1 MLKHAIV
8 VFLLFFLNFIA
19 SQEYSLPDNIG
30 ENFVFFKDKD
40 SKIHLLK
47 NNIDYV
53 FENKKWNKNILSY
66 DSTIRDS
73 TIIFY
78 KKGFNNI
85 NFKPIN
91 TETKTFLILNGGGP
105 VLQIEKDKIIRI
117 DNSVEQ
123 KNQFGAAVF
132 EHNNQLHMNSGY
144 GFWAFKEYTTYFDTA
159 TNQWELCVFDPAPNL
174 KPRWK
179 SIFHK
184 TKINLYVLGGRASL
198 NENQRIDAAI
208 KDVYKIDFQK
218 KSIELFE
225 LGFNPQIPI
234 TSSSS
239 QGFEVNSQKGYL
251 NNLNIAVFDFENN
264 SVTEYD
270 TSELFKNKAQ
280 GAPILST
287 KDSLLFINNK
297 QGNKTIELVSIQQAL
312 QKPLKT
318 VTILNAENSE
328 FSYKKTF
335 AFSSAVLMALFLY
348 FLFGYKDYI
357 NRLVHHDNQWLY
369 YANNKITISNDQS
382 RAIGLLEKNGRFS
395 STELNKII
403 CKNKS
408 YAKSHLTHLRQ
419 TFIETLNLNYQN
431 LTGFSEPLI
440 SSTKNPEDKRQIIYF
455 AGNKI
460 FKKKSFLDF
469 IFKEIISRLR
479 H

>member
-1 MLKHAIV
+1 MFKHATV

-19 SQEYSLPDNIG
+19 SQEYDLPENIG

-53 FENKKWNKNILSY
+53 FENKKWNKNVLSY
-66 DSTIRDS
+66 EKSSRDS

-78 KKGFNNI
+78 KKGFNNTH
-85 NFKPIN
+85 FKPIN

-105 VLQIEKDKIIRI
+105 VLQIDKDKIKRI

-123 KNQFGAAVF
+123 KNQFGAAIF
-132 EHNNQLHMNSGY
+132 EHNNQLHMNGGY
-144 GFWAFKEYTTYFDTA
+144 GFWTFKDYTTYFDTA
-159 TNQWELCVFDPAPNL
+159 TNQWELCAFDPVPKL

-184 TKINLYVLGGRASL
+184 TKNDLYVLGGRASL

-218 KSIELFE
+218 KSVELFE
-225 LGFNPQIPI
+225 SGFNPQIPI

-239 QGFEVNSQKGYL
+239 QGFKINNLKGYL
-251 NNLNIAVFDFENN
+251 NHLNIAVFDFENN

-270 TSELFKNKAQ
+270 TAELFKNKTQ
-280 GAPILST
+280 GTPILST
-287 KDSLLFINNK
+287 KDSLLFINNN
-297 QGNKTIELVSIQQAL
+297 GRNKTIELVSIQQAL
-312 QKPLKT
+312 QNPLKT
-318 VTILNAENSE
+318 VAILNIENAG

-335 AFSSAVLMALFLY
+335 AIGAAVLLALFLY

-357 NRLVHHDNQWLY
+357 NKLVHHDNQWLY
-369 YANNKITISNDQS
+369 YANNKITISEEQS
-382 RAIGLLEKNGRFS
+382 RVVGLLEKKGQFS
-395 STELNKII
+395 SIELNKII
-403 CKNKS
+403 CNNKS

-419 TFIETLNLNYQN
+419 TFIESLNLNYQD

-440 SSTKNPEDKRQIIYF
+440 TSAKNPADKRQLIYF

-460 FKKKSFLDF
+460 FKKKSFF
-469 IFKEIISRLR
+469 EYIFKK
-479 H
+479 

>member
-1 MLKHAIV
+1 MFKRTIAVIL
-8 VFLLFFLNFIA
+8 LLFLNLIV
-19 SQEYSLPDNIG
+19 SQEYALPDNIG

-66 DSTIRDS
+66 ESAVRDS

-78 KKGFNNI
+78 KKGFNNT
-85 NFKPIN
+85 NFKSIN

-123 KNQFGAAVF
+123 KNQFGAAIF

-144 GFWAFKEYTTYFDTA
+144 GFWTFKEYTTYFDTT

-184 TKINLYVLGGRASL
+184 TKNNLYVLGGRASL

-239 QGFEVNSQKGYL
+239 QGFKVNNQKGYL
-251 NNLNIAVFDFENN
+251 NHLNIAVFDFENN

-270 TSELFKNKAQ
+270 TAELFKNKAQ

-318 VTILNAENSE
+318 VAILNVEN
-328 FSYKKTF
+328 
-335 AFSSAVLMALFLY
+335 
-348 FLFGYKDYI
+348 
-357 NRLVHHDNQWLY
+357 
-369 YANNKITISNDQS
+369 
-382 RAIGLLEKNGRFS
+382 
-395 STELNKII
+395 
-403 CKNKS
+403 
-408 YAKSHLTHLRQ
+408 
-419 TFIETLNLNYQN
+419 
-431 LTGFSEPLI
+431 TGFLI
-440 SSTKNPEDKRQIIYF
+440 
-455 AGNKI
+455 
-460 FKKKSFLDF
+460 KKHLHLVQLF
-469 IFKEIISRLR
+469 
-479 H
+479 

>member
-1 MLKHAIV
+1 MFKHFTVA
-8 VFLLFFLNFIA
+8 FLLFFLNFIA
-19 SQEYSLPDNIG
+19 SQEYALPDDIG
-30 ENFVFFKDKD
+30 ENFLFFKDKD

-47 NNIDYV
+47 NNIDYI
-53 FENKKWNKNILSY
+53 FEDKRWNKNSLSY
-66 DSTIRDS
+66 TNSVRDS
-73 TIIFY
+73 SIIFY
-78 KKGFNNI
+78 EKGFNNV
-85 NFKPIN
+85 NFKSIN

-123 KNQFGAAVF
+123 KNQFGAAIF

-144 GFWAFKEYTTYFDTA
+144 GFWTFKEYTTYFDTA

-179 SIFHK
+179 PIFHK

-208 KDVYKIDFQK
+208 KDVYKIDFQA
-218 KSIELFE
+218 KSVELFE
-225 LGFNPQIPI
+225 SGFNLQIPI

-264 SVTEYD
+264 TVTEYD
-270 TSELFKNKAQ
+270 TSELFKNKVQ

-297 QGNKTIELVSIQQAL
+297 QGNKTIEFVSIQQAL

-318 VTILNAENSE
+318 VAILNIENSE

-335 AFSSAVLMALFLY
+335 SFGAAVLIALFLY

-357 NRLVHHDNQWLY
+357 NKLVHHDDQWLY
-369 YANNKITISNDQS
+369 YANNKILISKDQS
-382 RAIGLLEKNGRFS
+382 ITIGLLEKNGQFS

-403 CKNKS
+403 SKNKT
-408 YAKSHLTHLRQ
+408 YAKSHLTYLRQ
-419 TFIETLNLNYQN
+419 TFIENLNLAYYN
-431 LTGFSEPLI
+431 LTSFTEPLI
-440 SSTKNPEDKRQIIYF
+440 SSTKNPADKRQIIYF

-460 FKKKSFLDF
+460 FKKKSFF
-469 IFKEIISRLR
+469 EYVFKK
-479 H
+479 

>member
-1 MLKHAIV
+1 MFKHTIAV
-8 VFLLFFLNFIA
+8 VLLLFLNLIV
-19 SQEYSLPDNIG
+19 SQEYALPDNIG

-66 DSTIRDS
+66 DSAVRDS
-73 TIIFY
+73 IIVFF
-78 KKGFNNI
+78 KKGFNNT

-123 KNQFGAAVF
+123 KNQFGAVVF

-159 TNQWELCVFDPAPNL
+159 TKQWELCVFDPAPNL

-239 QGFEVNSQKGYL
+239 QGFQVNNQKGYL
-251 NNLNIAVFDFENN
+251 DHLNIAVFDFENN

-270 TSELFKNKAQ
+270 TAELFKNKAQ
-280 GAPILST
+280 GIPILST
-287 KDSLLFINNK
+287 KDSLLFINNM
-297 QGNKTIELVSIQQAL
+297 QGNKTIEFASIQQAL

-318 VTILNAENSE
+318 VAILNVENAG
-328 FSYKKTF
+328 FSYKKIF
-335 AFSSAVLMALFLY
+335 AFGAAVLIALFIY

-357 NRLVHHDNQWLY
+357 NKLVHYDIQCLY
-369 YANNKITISNDQS
+369 YANNKTIISEEQS
-382 RAIGLLEKNGRFS
+382 KVIGLLDKNGQFS
-395 STELNKII
+395 SSELNKII

-419 TFIETLNLNYQN
+419 TFVENLNLSYQN
-431 LTGFSEPLI
+431 LTGFNEPKI
-440 SSTKNPEDKRQIIYF
+440 SSTKNPKDKRQILYF

-469 IFKEIISRLR
+469 ILKK
-479 H
+479 

>member
-1 MLKHAIV
+1 MFKHATV

-19 SQEYSLPDNIG
+19 SQEYDLPENIG

-53 FENKKWNKNILSY
+53 FENKKWNKNVLSY
-66 DSTIRDS
+66 EKSSRDS

-78 KKGFNNI
+78 KKGFNNTH
-85 NFKPIN
+85 FKPIN

-105 VLQIEKDKIIRI
+105 VLQIDKDKIKRI

-123 KNQFGAAVF
+123 KNQFGAAIF
-132 EHNNQLHMNSGY
+132 EHNNQLHMNGGY
-144 GFWAFKEYTTYFDTA
+144 GFWTFKDYTTYFDTA
-159 TNQWELCVFDPAPNL
+159 TNQWELYVFDPVPKL

-184 TKINLYVLGGRASL
+184 TKNDLYVLGGRASL
-198 NENQRIDAAI
+198 NENQRIDAVI

-218 KSIELFE
+218 KSVKLFE
-225 LGFNPQIPI
+225 PGFNPQIPI
-234 TSSSS
+234 TSSAFH
-239 QGFEVNSQKGYL
+239 GFNVNNLKGYL
-251 NNLNIAVFDFENN
+251 NHLNIAVFDFENN

-270 TSELFKNKAQ
+270 TAELFKNKTQ
-280 GAPILST
+280 GTPILST
-287 KDSLLFINNK
+287 KDSLLFINNN
-297 QGNKTIELVSIQQAL
+297 GRNKTIELVSIQQAL
-312 QKPLKT
+312 QNPLKT
-318 VTILNAENSE
+318 VAILNIENAG

-335 AFSSAVLMALFLY
+335 AIGAAVLIVLFLY

-357 NRLVHHDNQWLY
+357 NKLVHHDNQWLY
-369 YANNKITISNDQS
+369 YANNKITISEEQS
-382 RAIGLLEKNGRFS
+382 RVVGLLEKKGQFS
-395 STELNKII
+395 SIELNKII

-419 TFIETLNLNYQN
+419 TFIENLNLNYQN

-440 SSTKNPEDKRQIIYF
+440 SSTKNPADKRQLIYF

-460 FKKKSFLDF
+460 FKKKSFF
-469 IFKEIISRLR
+469 EYIFKK
-479 H
+479 

>member
-1 MLKHAIV
+1 MFKHTIAV
-8 VFLLFFLNFIA
+8 VLLLFLNLIA
-19 SQEYSLPDNIG
+19 SQEYALPDNIG

-66 DSTIRDS
+66 DSAVRDS

-85 NFKPIN
+85 NFKSIN

-144 GFWAFKEYTTYFDTA
+144 GFWTFKEYTTYFDTA

-184 TKINLYVLGGRASL
+184 TKNNLYVLGGRASL
-198 NENQRIDAAI
+198 DDNQRIDTAI

-234 TSSSS
+234 KSSSS
-239 QGFEVNSQKGYL
+239 QGFEVNSKKGYL
-251 NNLNIAVFDFENN
+251 DNLNIAIFDFENN
-264 SVTEYD
+264 AVTEYD
-270 TSELFKNKAQ
+270 TADFFKNKHRS
-280 GAPILST
+280 APLLRV
-287 KDSLLFINNK
+287 KDSIVFINNR
-297 QGNKTIELVSIQQAL
+297 QGVKTVEFISVQQAL
-312 QKPLKT
+312 QNPIKT
-318 VTILNAENSE
+318 VAIFNLDNPG

-335 AFSSAVLMALFLY
+335 AFSSAVIIALFLY

-357 NRLVHHDNQWLY
+357 NKLVHHDDQWLY
-369 YANNKITISNDQS
+369 YSNNKILISRDQS
-382 RAIGLLEKNGRFS
+382 IIVGLLEKNGQFS
-395 STELNKII
+395 SVELNKII
-403 CKNKS
+403 SKNKS

-419 TFIETLNLNYQN
+419 TFIEKLNLNYHK

-440 SSTKNPEDKRQIIYF
+440 SSTKNPADKRQIIYF

-460 FKKKSFLDF
+460 FKKKSFF
-469 IFKEIISRLR
+469 EYVFKK
-479 H
+479 

>member
-1 MLKHAIV
+1 MFKRTIAV
-8 VFLLFFLNFIA
+8 VLLLFLNLIV
-19 SQEYSLPDNIG
+19 SQEYALPDNIG

-66 DSTIRDS
+66 DSAVRDS

-78 KKGFNNI
+78 KKGFNNT

-123 KNQFGAAVF
+123 RNQFGAAIF
-132 EHNNQLHMNSGY
+132 EHNNQLHMSGGY

-179 SIFHK
+179 PIFHK
-184 TKINLYVLGGRASL
+184 TKNNLYVLGGRASL
-198 NENQRIDAAI
+198 VENQLIDAVI
-208 KDVYKIDFQK
+208 KDVFKIDFQT

-234 TSSSS
+234 TSSSF
-239 QGFEVNSQKGYL
+239 QGFKINNQKGYL
-251 NNLNIAVFDFENN
+251 NLFNIAVFDFENN
-264 SVTEYD
+264 TVTEYD
-270 TSELFKNKAQ
+270 TTEYFKNKHQ
-280 GAPILST
+280 NIPLLST

-297 QGNKTIELVSIQQAL
+297 KGNKTIELISIPQAL
-312 QKPLKT
+312 QNPIKT
-318 VTILNAENSE
+318 VAIFNLDNPG
-328 FSYKKTF
+328 FPYKKTF
-335 AFSSAVLMALFLY
+335 AFSSAVLIALFLY

-357 NRLVHHDNQWLY
+357 NKLVHHDDQWLY
-369 YANNKITISNDQS
+369 YSNNKI
-382 RAIGLLEKNGRFS
+382 
-395 STELNKII
+395 
-403 CKNKS
+403 
-408 YAKSHLTHLRQ
+408 
-419 TFIETLNLNYQN
+419 
-431 LTGFSEPLI
+431 LI
-440 SSTKNPEDKRQIIYF
+440 SKF
-455 AGNKI
+455 V
-460 FKKKSFLDF
+460 
-469 IFKEIISRLR
+469 
-479 H
+479 

>member
-1 MLKHAIV
+1 
-8 VFLLFFLNFIA
+8 
-19 SQEYSLPDNIG
+19 
-30 ENFVFFKDKD
+30 
-40 SKIHLLK
+40 
-47 NNIDYV
+47 
-53 FENKKWNKNILSY
+53 
-66 DSTIRDS
+66 
-73 TIIFY
+73 
-78 KKGFNNI
+78 
-85 NFKPIN
+85 
-91 TETKTFLILNGGGP
+91 
-105 VLQIEKDKIIRI
+105 
-117 DNSVEQ
+117 
-123 KNQFGAAVF
+123 
-132 EHNNQLHMNSGY
+132 
-144 GFWAFKEYTTYFDTA
+144 
-159 TNQWELCVFDPAPNL
+159 
-174 KPRWK
+174 
-179 SIFHK
+179 
-184 TKINLYVLGGRASL
+184 LGGRASL
-198 NENQRIDAAI
+198 NENQLIDAAI

-270 TSELFKNKAQ
+270 TSELLKNKAQ

-357 NRLVHHDNQWLY
+357 NRLVHYDNQWLY

-382 RAIGLLEKNGRFS
+382 RAIGLLEKNGQFS

-469 IFKEIISRLR
+469 ILKK
-479 H
+479 

>member
-1 MLKHAIV
+1 MFKHTIAV
-8 VFLLFFLNFIA
+8 ALLLFLNLIV
-19 SQEYSLPDNIG
+19 SQEYTLPDIVG

-66 DSTIRDS
+66 KSTVRDS
-73 TIIFY
+73 SIIFY
-78 KKGFNNI
+78 KKGFNNT

-123 KNQFGAAVF
+123 KNQFGAAIF
-132 EHNNQLHMNSGY
+132 EHNNQLHMNGGY
-144 GFWAFKEYTTYFDTA
+144 GFWSFKDYTTFFDTS
-159 TNQWELCVFDPAPNL
+159 TGQWELCVFDPAP
-174 KPRWK
+174 KFQPRWK

-184 TKINLYVLGGRASL
+184 TKNDLYVLGGRSAL
-198 NENQRIDAAI
+198 DENQRIDAAI
-208 KDVYKIDFQK
+208 KDVFKIDFQK
-218 KSIELFE
+218 KSVELFE

-234 TSSSS
+234 TSSSF
-239 QGFEVNSQKGYL
+239 QGFKINNQKGYL
-251 NNLNIAVFDFENN
+251 DHLNIAVFDFENN

-270 TSELFKNKAQ
+270 TAELFKNKVQ
-280 GAPILST
+280 GTPILST
-287 KDSLLFINNK
+287 KDSLWFINNK

-318 VTILNAENSE
+318 VSILNVENTG
-328 FSYKKTF
+328 FSYKKIF
-335 AFSSAVLMALFLY
+335 AFSSAVLIALFLY

-357 NRLVHHDNQWLY
+357 NKLVHHDNQWLY

-382 RAIGLLEKNGRFS
+382 KVIGLLEKNGQFS

-403 CKNKS
+403 SKNKT

-419 TFIETLNLNYQN
+419 TFIENLNLTYYN
-431 LTGFSEPLI
+431 LTSFTEPLI
-440 SSTKNPEDKRQIIYF
+440 SSTKNPADKRQLIYF

-460 FKKKSFLDF
+460 FKKKSFF
-469 IFKEIISRLR
+469 EFVFKK
-479 H
+479 

>member
-1 MLKHAIV
+1 MFKYSTV
-8 VFLLFFLNFIA
+8 VFLLLFLNLTI
-19 SQEYSLPDNIG
+19 SQEYALPGNIG

-40 SKIHLLK
+40 FKIHLLK

-66 DSTIRDS
+66 DSAVRDS

-78 KKGFNNI
+78 KKGFNNT

-91 TETKTFLILNGGGP
+91 TGTKTFLILNGGGP

-132 EHNNQLHMNSGY
+132 QHNNQLHMNSGY
-144 GFWAFKEYTTYFDTA
+144 GFWTFKEYTTYFDTT

-184 TKINLYVLGGRASL
+184 TKNNLYVLGGRASL

-218 KSIELFE
+218 KSIEMFE

-239 QGFEVNSQKGYL
+239 QGFQVNGQKGYL
-251 NNLNIAVFDFENN
+251 DNLNIAVFDFENN

-270 TSELFKNKAQ
+270 TSELFKNKVQ
-280 GAPILST
+280 GTPILST

-297 QGNKTIELVSIQQAL
+297 QGNKTIEFVSVQQAL
-312 QKPLKT
+312 QNPIKT
-318 VTILNAENSE
+318 VAIFNLESPG
-328 FSYKKTF
+328 FPYKKTF
-335 AFSSAVLMALFLY
+335 AFSSAVIIALFLY

-357 NRLVHHDNQWLY
+357 NKLVHHDGQWLY
-369 YANNKITISNDQS
+369 YSNNKILISRDQS
-382 RAIGLLEKNGRFS
+382 ITVGLLEKNGQFS

-403 CKNKS
+403 SKKKS

-419 TFIETLNLNYQN
+419 IFIKKLNLNYHK

-440 SSTKNPEDKRQIIYF
+440 SSTKNPADKRQIIYF

-460 FKKKSFLDF
+460 FKKKSFF
-469 IFKEIISRLR
+469 EYIFKK
-479 H
+479 

>member
-1 MLKHAIV
+1 MFKRTIEVIL
-8 VFLLFFLNFIA
+8 LLFLNVIV
-19 SQEYSLPDNIG
+19 SQEYNLPANIG
-30 ENFVFFKDKD
+30 ENFIFFKDKD
-40 SKIHLLK
+40 SKIHLLQ
-47 NNIDYV
+47 NNIDYI

-66 DSTIRDS
+66 KNSLRDS
-73 TIIFY
+73 SIVFY
-78 KKGFNNI
+78 KKGFNNT
-85 NFKPIN
+85 NFKTIN

-105 VLQIEKDKIIRI
+105 VLQIEKDKIVRI

-132 EHNNQLHMNSGY
+132 EHNNQLHMNGGY
-144 GFWAFKEYTTYFDTA
+144 GFWTFKEYTTYFDTT
-159 TNQWELCVFDPAPNL
+159 TNQWELCVFDPAPKL

-184 TKINLYVLGGRASL
+184 TKNNLYVLGGRASID
-198 NENQRIDAAI
+198 ENQRIDAAI

-239 QGFEVNSQKGYL
+239 QGFKINNQKGYL
-251 NNLNIAVFDFENN
+251 GHLSIIVFDFENN

-270 TSELFKNKAQ
+270 TAELFKNKAQ
-280 GAPILST
+280 STPILST

-297 QGNKTIELVSIQQAL
+297 QGNKTIELVSIQRAL

-318 VTILNAENSE
+318 VAILNVENTE

-335 AFSSAVLMALFLY
+335 AFGTAVLIAVFLY

-357 NRLVHHDNQWLY
+357 NKLVHHDNQWLY
-369 YANNKITISNDQS
+369 YANNKITISDDQS
-382 RAIGLLEKNGRFS
+382 RVVGLLEKNGQFS

-403 CKNKS
+403 CKNKT
-408 YAKSHLTHLRQ
+408 YAKSHLTYLRQ

-469 IFKEIISRLR
+469 ILKK
-479 H
+479 

>member
-1 MLKHAIV
+1 
-8 VFLLFFLNFIA
+8 
-19 SQEYSLPDNIG
+19 
-30 ENFVFFKDKD
+30 
-40 SKIHLLK
+40 
-47 NNIDYV
+47 
-53 FENKKWNKNILSY
+53 
-66 DSTIRDS
+66 
-73 TIIFY
+73 
-78 KKGFNNI
+78 
-85 NFKPIN
+85 
-91 TETKTFLILNGGGP
+91 
-105 VLQIEKDKIIRI
+105 
-117 DNSVEQ
+117 
-123 KNQFGAAVF
+123 
-132 EHNNQLHMNSGY
+132 
-144 GFWAFKEYTTYFDTA
+144 
-159 TNQWELCVFDPAPNL
+159 
-174 KPRWK
+174 
-179 SIFHK
+179 
-184 TKINLYVLGGRASL
+184 LGGRASL

-208 KDVYKIDFQK
+208 KDVYKIDFQA
-218 KSIELFE
+218 KSVELFE
-225 LGFNPQIPI
+225 SGFNLQIPI

-318 VTILNAENSE
+318 VTILNVENSE

-335 AFSSAVLMALFLY
+335 AFSSAVLIALFLY

-382 RAIGLLEKNGRFS
+382 RVIELLEKNGRFS

-469 IFKEIISRLR
+469 ILKK
-479 H
+479 

>member
-40 SKIHLLK
+40 SKVHLLK

-270 TSELFKNKAQ
+270 TSELLKNKAQ

-357 NRLVHHDNQWLY
+357 NRLVHYDNQWLY

-382 RAIGLLEKNGRFS
+382 RAIGLLEKNGQFS

-469 IFKEIISRLR
+469 ILKK
-479 H
+479 

>member
-1 MLKHAIV
+1 MFKHSAL

-19 SQEYSLPDNIG
+19 SQEYALPDDIG
-30 ENFVFFKDKD
+30 ENFLFFKDKD

-53 FENKKWNKNILSY
+53 FEDKMWNKNILSY
-66 DSTIRDS
+66 TNSVRDS
-73 TIIFY
+73 SIIFY
-78 KKGFNNI
+78 EKGFNNV
-85 NFKPIN
+85 NFKSIN

-123 KNQFGAAVF
+123 KNQFGAAIF

-144 GFWAFKEYTTYFDTA
+144 GFWAFKEYTTYFDTT

-225 LGFNPQIPI
+225 SGFNSQIPI

-264 SVTEYD
+264 TVTEYD
-270 TSELFKNKAQ
+270 TSELFKNKVQ

-318 VTILNAENSE
+318 VAILNVENSE
-328 FSYKKTF
+328 YSYKKTL
-335 AFSSAVLMALFLY
+335 AFSSAVLIALFLY

-357 NRLVHHDNQWLY
+357 NKLVHHDDQWLY
-369 YANNKITISNDQS
+369 YANNKILISKDQS
-382 RAIGLLEKNGRFS
+382 ITIGLLEKNGQFS

-403 CKNKS
+403 SKNKL

-419 TFIETLNLNYQN
+419 TFIEKLNQNYHK

-440 SSTKNPEDKRQIIYF
+440 SSTKNPADKRQIIYF
-455 AGNKI
+455 AGTKI
-460 FKKKSFLDF
+460 FKKKSFF
-469 IFKEIISRLR
+469 EYIFKK
-479 H
+479 

>member
-40 SKIHLLK
+40 SKVHLLK

-198 NENQRIDAAI
+198 NENQRIDAAL

-318 VTILNAENSE
+318 VTILNVENSE

-335 AFSSAVLMALFLY
+335 AFSSAVLIALFLY

-382 RAIGLLEKNGRFS
+382 RVIELLEKNGRFS

>member
-1 MLKHAIV
+1 MFKHATV

-19 SQEYSLPDNIG
+19 SQEYDLPENIG

-53 FENKKWNKNILSY
+53 FENKKWNKNVLSY
-66 DSTIRDS
+66 EKSARDS
-73 TIIFY
+73 AIIFY
-78 KKGFNNI
+78 KKGFNNTH
-85 NFKPIN
+85 FKPIN

-105 VLQIEKDKIIRI
+105 VLQIEKDKINRV

-123 KNQFGAAVF
+123 KNQFGAAIF
-132 EHNNQLHMNSGY
+132 EHNNQLHMNGGY
-144 GFWAFKEYTTYFDTA
+144 GFWTFKDYTTYFDTA
-159 TNQWELCVFDPAPNL
+159 TNQWELCFFDPAPKL

-184 TKINLYVLGGRASL
+184 TKNDLYVLGGRASL

-218 KSIELFE
+218 KSVELFE

-234 TSSSS
+234 RSSSS
-239 QGFEVNSQKGYL
+239 QGFKINNLKGYL
-251 NNLNIAVFDFENN
+251 NHLNIAVFDFENN

-270 TSELFKNKAQ
+270 TAELFKNKAQ
-280 GAPILST
+280 GTPILST
-287 KDSLLFINNK
+287 KDSLLFINNNG
-297 QGNKTIELVSIQQAL
+297 GNKTIELVSIQQAL
-312 QKPLKT
+312 QNPLKT
-318 VTILNAENSE
+318 VAILNIENAG

-335 AFSSAVLMALFLY
+335 AIGAAVLIVLFLY

-357 NRLVHHDNQWLY
+357 NKLVHHDNQWLY
-369 YANNKITISNDQS
+369 YANNKITISEEQS
-382 RAIGLLEKNGRFS
+382 RVVGLLEKKGQFS
-395 STELNKII
+395 SIELNKII

-419 TFIETLNLNYQN
+419 TFIENLNLNYQN

-440 SSTKNPEDKRQIIYF
+440 SSTKNPVDKRQIIYF

-460 FKKKSFLDF
+460 FKKKSFLEF
-469 IFKEIISRLR
+469 IFKK
-479 H
+479 

>member
-19 SQEYSLPDNIG
+19 SQEYALPDNIG

-66 DSTIRDS
+66 ESAIRDS

-85 NFKPIN
+85 NFKPVN

-144 GFWAFKEYTTYFDTA
+144 GFWAFKEYTTYFDIT
-159 TNQWELCVFDPAPNL
+159 TKQWELCVFDPAPNL

-270 TSELFKNKAQ
+270 TSELLKNKAQ

-357 NRLVHHDNQWLY
+357 NRLVHYDNQWLY

-382 RAIGLLEKNGRFS
+382 RAIGLLEKNGQFS

-469 IFKEIISRLR
+469 ILKK
-479 H
+479 